1 MSAKDSDM
9 SRATPSPARDSDMSR
24 VPRPSDMSRVL
35 SPSDMS
41 RVTTSPEVRARHSRH
56 SRLECSPA
64 APCDTPHSRPRY
76 SPPMLSAAIQW
87 PFLMEPYHRM
97 LPNSILP
104 NSMLPNSMLPNS
116 MLPNSML
123 PNSML
128 PNSMLPNSMV
138 PNLMPPNLMP
148 PTPVSSTQ
156 VLPTEVG
163 PSPIVPPLA
172 ELLKIP
178 PPVHESLPL
187 VLPTLLPA
195 PAPASAS
202 APYPLLGWCTGQ
214 ENMHDRHNLL
224 RFVRQEMQQAAMNR
238 RQGMSSSPEMQQAA
252 MNRRQGMPSSPE
264 MQQAAMNRRR
274 GMSSSPEMKQAAMN
288 KRRGMSSSPEK
299 QQAAMNRR
307 RSMSS
312 SLQDAPLDL
321 SLRNSRTQ
329 FRHTAHPT
337 AQQSS
342 KQAYGQEIR
351 PLSQRLREQNDSQPS
366 ASQAIP
372 IEAGKHAIYRLIN
385 IIITIN

>member
-1 MSAKDSDM
+1 MSAKDSDT
-9 SRATPSPARDSDMSR
+9 SRATPSPARDSDMAR
-24 VPRPSDMSRVL
+24 VPSPSDMSRVL

-41 RVTTSPEVRARHSRH
+41 RVTTSPEVRARRSRH
-56 SRLECSPA
+56 RRPECSPA

-97 LPNSILP
+97 LPNS
-104 NSMLPNSMLPNS
+104 MLPNSMLPNS
-116 MLPNSML
+116 MR

-195 PAPASAS
+195 PASAS

-238 RQGMSSSPEMQQAA
+238 RGGMS
-252 MNRRQGMPSSPE
+252 SSPE

-274 GMSSSPEMKQAAMN
+274 GMSSSPEM
-288 KRRGMSSSPEK
+288 

-307 RSMSS
+307 RGMSS

-329 FRHTAHPT
+329 FRHTVHPT
-337 AQQSS
+337 AQE
-342 KQAYGQEIR
+342 AYGQEIR

-385 IIITIN
+385 SIIISIDIPQESQSLFHQYLLKAFDSLNYDRLIS

>member
-9 SRATPSPARDSDMSR
+9 SRATPSPARDSDMAR
-24 VPRPSDMSRVL
+24 VPSPSDMSRVL

-41 RVTTSPEVRARHSRH
+41 RVTTSPEVRVRHSRH
-56 SRLECSPA
+56 RRPECSPA
-64 APCDTPHSRPRY
+64 APCDTPHSHPRY
-76 SPPMLSAAIQW
+76 SPPMLSAAFQW
-87 PFLMEPYHRM
+87 PFLMEPYHR
-97 LPNSILP
+97 
-104 NSMLPNSMLPNS
+104 
-116 MLPNSML
+116 
-123 PNSML
+123 ML

-138 PNLMPPNLMP
+138 PNLMPPNL
-148 PTPVSSTQ
+148 TPVSSTQ

-195 PAPASAS
+195 PAPT
-202 APYPLLGWCTGQ
+202 PYPLLGWSIGQ

-274 GMSSSPEMKQAAMN
+274 GMSSSPEMQQAAMN

-342 KQAYGQEIR
+342 KQAYGQEIK
-351 PLSQRLREQNDSQPS
+351 PLSQRLREQNDSQSS